1 MVQTVQ
7 NPKWFDVIFETSR
20 PQQKRCRTPQN
31 PKTTA
36 SLIKISSNPT
46 ASFGKNPPTNR
57 WNLFQQKLCRLGL
70 GLASLASVFLDW
82 SFSSCRRLDELM
94 DGWDPIRRTT
104 QLPYLGCGFL
114 VNQLDQ
120 QGCVFF
126 KHFYD
131 RESRNPQLNLHLP
144 RFLGRT
150 PWQTPWHSTEH
161 SFAKGNNATITGV
174 GGLDWKDVPGSKMPM
189 IFSHRFSVFA
199 ERHPAASWM
208 ILLMWF
214 SPEAWTAVISP
225 HPGSKMKFISS
236 VEKGS
241 NPSSSG

>member
-7 NPKWFDVIFETSR
+7 NPKWFDVMFETSR

-131 RESRNPQLNLHLP
+131 RESRNPQLNRHLP
-144 RFLGRT
+144 RYWAERN
-150 PWQTPWHSTEH
+150 W
-161 SFAKGNNATITGV
+161 N
-174 GGLDWKDVPGSKMPM
+174 GGG
-189 IFSHRFSVFA
+189 RFSRMSHQDEKCRFFALLDDPLDVVFTWGMD
-199 ERHPAASWM
+199 RCDFTTS
-208 ILLMWF
+208 
-214 SPEAWTAVISP
+214 
-225 HPGSKMKFISS
+225 GSKMKFISS

-241 NPSSSG
+241 NPSSTG

>member
-120 QGCVFF
+120 QGCFF
-126 KHFYD
+126 KHVYD
-131 RESRNPQLNLHLP
+131 MESRNPQLNLHLP
-144 RFLGRT
+144 RLLGRT
-150 PWQTPWHSTEH
+150 QLEWW
-161 SFAKGNNATITGV
+161 GV
-174 GGLDWKDVPGSKMPM
+174 DFQGCPTRMKNSHN
-189 IFSHRFSVFA
+189 FSR
-199 ERHPAASWM
+199 
-208 ILLMWF
+208 WF
-214 SPEAWTAVISP
+214 STPRSSILDDPVDVVFTWGMDRCDFTTSGFQDDP
-225 HPGSKMKFISS
+225 KLKFISS

-241 NPSSSG
+241 NPTSTG